1 MNTQEILTIVQLGLG
16 FGNLAIM
23 IYALTKFLARPH
35 ESLNNRVVILEK
47 EVSDIKDSLKLGNT
61 RFKEQYSTNE
71 VIIKSLLA
79 LIEFEI
85 QYCITENKQPSK
97 DLEHAKEE
105 LHAFLSRRMI
115 DNE

>member
-1 MNTQEILTIVQLGLG
+1 METMLLIVQLMLG

-23 IYALTKFLARPH
+23 VFALTKFIAKPH
-35 ESLNNRVVILEK
+35 DTLNERIKVLEV
-47 EVSDIKDSLKLGNT
+47 EVSEIKASIKQDDN
-61 RFKEQYSTNE
+61 RFKQLYSTNE

-85 QYCITENKQPSK
+85 QYCLTENKQPTK

-105 LHAFLSRRMI
+105 LHAFLSRR
-115 DNE
+115 